1 MKMVLKI
8 PLVWEDVRSMWNKHL
23 RGIGWGDYS
32 EDLISE
38 PHNHLNQPHKRKKK
52 MLGRVEYICN
62 PSSGEMET
70 GGSLDLWPAALTE
83 LESERQE

>member
-1 MKMVLKI
+1 
-8 PLVWEDVRSMWNKHL
+8 
-23 RGIGWGDYS
+23 
-32 EDLISE
+32 
-38 PHNHLNQPHKRKKK
+38 

-83 LESERQE
+83 LESETGIEDTQCWPLQAYAHAHKMGQGGIHLSQSCQSGS

>member
-1 MKMVLKI
+1 
-8 PLVWEDVRSMWNKHL
+8 MWNKHL
-23 RGIGWGDYS
+23 RGVGWGDYS
-32 EDLISE
+32 EDLSSE
-38 PHNHLNQPHKRKKK
+38 PHNPYFKKKKK

-83 LESERQE
+83 LESETGIEDTQC

>member
-1 MKMVLKI
+1 
-8 PLVWEDVRSMWNKHL
+8 
-23 RGIGWGDYS
+23 
-32 EDLISE
+32 
-38 PHNHLNQPHKRKKK
+38 

-83 LESERQE
+83 LESETGIEDTQC